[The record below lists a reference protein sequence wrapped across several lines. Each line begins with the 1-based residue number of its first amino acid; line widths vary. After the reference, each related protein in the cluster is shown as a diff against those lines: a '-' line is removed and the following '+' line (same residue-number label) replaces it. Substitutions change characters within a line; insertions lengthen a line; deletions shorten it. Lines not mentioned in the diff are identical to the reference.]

1 MKLFKDD
8 LILRDHLAI
17 DRTRLAN
24 ERTFL
29 AYFRT
34 SIFFLGTGISVIHI
48 QFFEQVTYLGWILIA
63 LSPIIFSIGLH
74 RLIRVRKAIGKKIYK
89 TKEES

>member
-1 MKLFKDD
+1 MKLEKDD

-34 SIFFLGTGISVIHI
+34 SIFFLGTGISVVHI
-48 QFFEQVTYLGWILIA
+48 QFFQEVTYIGWILVGM
-63 LSPIIFSIGLH
+63 SPIIFSIGLY
-74 RLIRVRKAIGKKIYK
+74 RLIRVRRAIGKKIYK
-89 TKEES
+89 TKD

>member
-1 MKLFKDD
+1 MEFKEEE
-8 LILRDHLAI
+8 LILRDYLAI

-48 QFFEQVTYLGWILIA
+48 EFFEEVTFLGWGLVC
-63 LSPIIFSIGLH
+63 LSPIILTIGIL
-74 RLIRVRKAIGKKIYK
+74 RLFRVKKMIGKRVYK
-89 TKEES
+89 TPK

>member
-1 MKLFKDD
+1 MKLEKDD

-48 QFFEQVTYLGWILIA
+48 QFFQEVTYLGWILVGMFPLI
-63 LSPIIFSIGLH
+63 LGVGIY
-74 RLIRVRKAIGKKIYK
+74 RLIRVRRAIGKKIYK
-89 TKEES
+89 TE

>member
-1 MKLFKDD
+1 MEETD
-8 LILRDHLAI
+8 LILRDQLAI

-34 SIFFLGTGISVIHI
+34 SIFFVGTGISVIQIH
-48 QFFEQVTYLGWILIA
+48 FFQEVSYLGWGLLGLAPIILITG
-63 LSPIIFSIGLH
+63 II
-74 RLIRVRKAIGKKIYK
+74 RLFKVKRTIGKNIYAFK
-89 TKEES
+89 K

>member
-1 MKLFKDD
+1 MKEND

-34 SIFFLGTGISVIHI
+34 SIFFLATGISVIHI
-48 QFFEQVTYLGWILIA
+48 HFFKEVTFLGWGLVV
-63 LSPIIFSIGLH
+63 LSPIILGVGIT

-89 TKEES
+89 AD